1 MSLCYPHSPI
11 PPPPSIPTYI
21 KITDLFSIQKIEI
34 SCILHFKV
42 AFRTRLIMSYGNKI
56 KTEGSETGTG
66 GYGKIRN
73 FRNEEIVT
81 GIKKIESMGG
91 LVNKSC
97 QNLVA

>member
-1 MSLCYPHSPI
+1 MNQHSKKGGNRA
-11 PPPPSIPTYI
+11 I
-21 KITDLFSIQKIEI
+21 KKKSFKINN
-34 SCILHFKV
+34 LNVFKDKGGQ
-42 AFRTRLIMSYGNKI
+42 RNKI
-56 KTEGSETGTG
+56 KTEGSETRTG